1 MNVINW
7 ESKRNDFL
15 IWMRLC
21 YANGAVYMLSWD
33 RVSSLW
39 FWLSNCLV
47 LHSYFERDFDLDV
60 CEP

>member
-1 MNVINW
+1 MNVMNW
-7 ESKRNDFL
+7 ESKRKDSLYGQDFVML
-15 IWMRLC
+15 MEV
-21 YANGAVYMLSWD
+21 VYMLSWD
-33 RVSSLW
+33 RIGSLW